1 MLVTLCFVP
10 IFFIFGI
17 AFGSVSWLLAAWVV
31 CGDKEWTL
39 KWQFFVRSAAKM
51 STDHN
56 ILVVHGA
63 EFIETFECIKPCRES
78 GKTLLIQ
85 YYKIGHSLSIYLV
98 LFLLTTVKA
107 LLLVPIWSALCC
119 QEAHHRQR
127 EKLLRT
133 KSIDKGTNE
142 LLKVSGQTGSN
153 CNDTSSLKGSGRQTA
168 YDDTAYVSGSE
179 SPAKGNH
186 VASESQVSEYTASGA
201 AYDTSWIV
209 EDE

>member
-63 EFIETFECIKPCRES
+63 EFI
-78 GKTLLIQ
+78 
-85 YYKIGHSLSIYLV
+85 
-98 LFLLTTVKA
+98 
-107 LLLVPIWSALCC
+107 
-119 QEAHHRQR
+119 
-127 EKLLRT
+127 
-133 KSIDKGTNE
+133 
-142 LLKVSGQTGSN
+142 
-153 CNDTSSLKGSGRQTA
+153 
-168 YDDTAYVSGSE
+168 
-179 SPAKGNH
+179 
-186 VASESQVSEYTASGA
+186 
-201 AYDTSWIV
+201 
-209 EDE
+209 